1 MQGVS
6 LKIRLFCSSNKLP
19 RSLVL
24 SIYRFFF
31 GISSLNTI
39 TLTSKILHA
48 QALYRHMCRVSR
60 PRSTWFRRNVIS
72 IISRKSSPTRC
83 LLSRRIRIR
92 ATALHEIRR
101 FVWKLTTIPRDCWS
115 NSRMA
120 RSIAEAS
127 HVEFIIEWLRKVKE
141 GQLQGLALFENA
153 SRCIECVPSVCT
165 ALHMHYVTDRQRFL
179 TVSPDNPRIYDRIG
193 CRLWLDR
200 GWHLLFLSPSFVGH
214 NIRLFIKYGR
224 SSHLSAHG
232 GDIYFSHVL
241 KWKINISTIIYTE
254 LYIQTIIYTE
264 ILFP

>member
-1 MQGVS
+1 MQGVT
-6 LKIRLFCSSNKLP
+6 LKTRLFCSSNKLP

-24 SIYRFFF
+24 SVCRFFF

-141 GQLQGLALFENA
+141 GQLQGLALFESA

-224 SSHLSAHG
+224 SSH
-232 GDIYFSHVL
+232 FSPPMA
-241 KWKINISTIIYTE
+241 
-254 LYIQTIIYTE
+254 E
-264 ILFP
+264 IFIFHTC